1 MNLIKQTKWGIWLSG
16 LCAIHCLLTPVLMV
30 SLPLIGVK
38 MFDHPFTEIALIVI
52 SFAVAMSASLNS
64 YKLHRNFSV
73 LLIIISGFGVISAA
87 HIVTSEKLELIL
99 SIAGSLLIITGLVRN
114 QTLIK
119 TCSHKT
125 K

>member
-52 SFAVAMSASLNS
+52 SFAVVMSASLNS